1 MAKRG
6 PVARACHTL
15 EVELLINLG
24 VRFVV
29 FALVFW
35 LAARK
40 LEKVTI
46 EPKWAAPLVGV
57 IFALINVG
65 LYWLL
70 KPILNLAT
78 VGLFGFLIPFV
89 LNGLFLYG
97 TTRIV
102 EKLKTRLEIDGVFTL
117 VKMSVILTLAHG
129 VLWAGFKVAGL

>member
-1 MAKRG
+1 M
-6 PVARACHTL
+6 T
-15 EVELLINLG
+15 LLINLG

-46 EPKWAAPLVGV
+46 EPKWATPMVGV
-57 IFALINVG
+57 VFALINVG

-70 KPILNLAT
+70 KPVLNLAT
-78 VGLFGFLIPFV
+78 IGLFGFVIPFV

-97 TTRIV
+97 TSRIV
-102 EKLKTRLEIDGVFTL
+102 EKLRTKLEIDGVITL
-117 VKMSVILTLAHG
+117 LKMSVILTLAHG
-129 VLWAGFKVAGL
+129 VLWVILDIAGV

>member
-1 MAKRG
+1 
-6 PVARACHTL
+6 VT
-15 EVELLINLG
+15 LLINLG

-35 LAARK
+35 LAARR

-46 EPKWAAPLVGV
+46 EPKWATPLVGV

-65 LYWLL
+65 LYWLF

-102 EKLKTRLEIDGVFTL
+102 ERLKTKLEIDGIVTL

-129 VLWAGFKVAGL
+129 VLWLVLDIAGV